1 MPIVSAT
8 ILPHS
13 PLLLPGL
20 ADEVRQAVSKT
31 ITAIN
36 NMGEKILAQ
45 KPDVILVIAA
55 HNGVA
60 GGSNKYALFQG
71 PEFNYAFN
79 QFGDLATSGSFKGAV
94 GFIHHLKEKLET
106 KFPLPLVSTNLLPY
120 TLAIP
125 LICLGNT
132 LNNLPSACLQI
143 PKEISA
149 DEIKQLAALLGE
161 EISNMSE
168 RVAIIAAG
176 DLAHTNE
183 ISDTKAKIFDQ
194 LFQAACHNN
203 SLNKLINMDLT
214 ARREL
219 KECLWAPVILLYSL
233 FGEYKI
239 STQIISYETPTG
251 IGFLVAEINV
261 N

>member
-20 ADEVRQAVSKT
+20 IDEARKAVGKT
-31 ITAIN
+31 TAAIN
-36 NMGEKILAQ
+36 NVGEKILAK
-45 KPDVILVIAA
+45 KPDVVLVISAHTGAA
-55 HNGVA
+55 DGF
-60 GGSNKYALFQG
+60 NKYALFQG

-79 QFGDLATSGSFKGAV
+79 QFGDLATNGSFKGAV
-94 GFIHHLKEKLET
+94 GFIHHLKEKLEI
-106 KFPLPLVSTNLLPY
+106 KFPLPLVSADLLPY

-125 LICLGNT
+125 LVCLGGV
-132 LNNLPSACLQI
+132 LNNLAVACLQI

-149 DEIKQLAALLGE
+149 DEIKQLATLLGE

-168 RVAIIAAG
+168 RVAVIAAG

-183 ISDTKAKIFDQ
+183 TSNTKAKIFDQ

-203 SLNKLINMDLT
+203 SLNKLTNMDIL
-214 ARREL
+214 ARREV
-219 KECLWAPVILLYSL
+219 KECLWAPVTLLYSL
-233 FGEYKI
+233 LGECKI
-239 STQIISYETPTG
+239 STQIISYEMPVG
-251 IGFLVAEINV
+251 IGFLVAEVNV
-261 N
+261 D